1 MRRRRKI
8 LLALAALLVVS
19 QAPFVY
25 TRYRLGRLRAAVE
38 ELNAAREPP
47 PAGDPFDEHVG
58 AFHVHTALGG
68 HSPGRPEEV
77 VAAAAANRLAFV
89 VMTEHPAPGADTAA
103 ATLKGV
109 QGGVLFLNGSELT
122 GAGGGRLFVAPGLS
136 KTPQTPAPLPD
147 LISAAKREGGLAVL
161 GYPEEIKGAWPEGF
175 DAVEVYNLYTNA
187 KAAKGPVLY
196 LNGLWSYASYAD
208 LLFATFYERPG
219 ETLRRWDE
227 ANADAHASRRSRLA
241 AVAGNDAHANLG
253 FGFGAEGGAGAL
265 AFRLD
270 PYELSFSL
278 FRNHVLL
285 EKGTPLTAESL
296 AGALRAGRSYIGF
309 DLFGDPTGFRFTAD
323 EGAVERTQG
332 DEITLPAGGRL
343 RLKVRSPL
351 KCRVVFFRDGRVVRE
366 EKDTSRAELTVDG
379 AGVYR
384 VELYLDR
391 LGSLMEGKPW
401 IISNPIFVR

>member
-8 LLALAALLVVS
+8 LLTLLGLLAVS

-25 TRYRLGRLRAAVE
+25 TRYRLGRLRAAVQ
-38 ELNAAREPP
+38 ELNAAREPAP
-47 PAGDPFDEHVG
+47 PDDPFDEHAGV
-58 AFHVHTALGG
+58 FHVHTALGG

-77 VAAAAANRLAFV
+77 VAAAVENRLAFV
-89 VMTEHPAPGADTAA
+89 VMTEHPAAGADTAA
-103 ATLKGV
+103 ATLKGL
-109 QGGVLFLNGSELT
+109 QGGVLFVNGSELT

-147 LISAAKREGGLAVL
+147 LIAAAKKEGSLAVL
-161 GYPEEIKGAWPEGF
+161 GYPEEIKGTWPEGF

-187 KAAKGPVLY
+187 KAARGPLLY
-196 LNGLWSYASYAD
+196 LNGLWSYAGYAD

-227 ANADAHASRRSRLA
+227 ANANAKEAGRARLA

-253 FGFGAEGGAGAL
+253 FGFDGEDGPGPL

-296 AGALRAGRSYIGF
+296 VGALRAGHSYIGF

-323 EGAVERTQG
+323 NGTEERAQG
-332 DEITLPAGGRL
+332 DEIALPAGGRV

-351 KCRVVFFRDGRVVRE
+351 KCRAVFFRDGHVLRE
-366 EKDTSRAELTVDG
+366 EKDTNGVELNVEG
-379 AGVYR
+379 VGVYR

-391 LGSLMEGKPW
+391 LGALVEGKPW
-401 IISNPIFVR
+401 VISNPIFVR